1 MNAYSQP
8 NSTFRHLYYSREATR
23 LDRSFAELSK
33 KMAEAEFISKA
44 MKDCY
49 PAAISLFT
57 IWEARTVGQEAF
69 FKSLKVKCRPIGE
82 KPIKPGTF
90 LFPCNT
96 IDAHKEKLKRIRNL
110 NTAFLRAD
118 S

>member
-69 FKSLKVKCRPIGE
+69 FKSLKVKCRPIGV
-82 KPIKPGTF
+82 KPMP
-90 LFPCNT
+90 LLSCNT
-96 IDAHKEKLKRIRNL
+96 IDADKEKLATLHNMQAAFIR
-110 NTAFLRAD
+110 AE

>member
-69 FKSLKVKCRPIGE
+69 FKSLKVKCRPIGV
-82 KPIKPGTF
+82 KPMP
-90 LFPCNT
+90 LLSCNT
-96 IDAHKEKLKRIRNL
+96 IDADKKKLSTRHHLQVGFIR
-110 NTAFLRAD
+110 AV

>member
-1 MNAYSQP
+1 MKFTENPRRALKLTSAGFAYY
-8 NSTFRHLYYSREATR
+8 L
-23 LDRSFAELSK
+23 AELSK

-49 PAAISLFT
+49 PAAISPFT

-69 FKSLKVKCRPIGE
+69 FKSLKVKCRPIGV
-82 KPIKPGTF
+82 KPMP
-90 LFPCNT
+90 LLSCNT
-96 IDAHKEKLKRIRNL
+96 IDADKKKLSTRHHLQVGFI
-110 NTAFLRAD
+110 RAD